1 MNGPDARVVLPGP
14 GRARLWQQR
23 VTPGSARSYAS
34 LLSHEERLRGAAMTD
49 AARARFSV
57 ARGLL
62 RGMLGRG
69 LGLRPDQVPLRVT
82 CTRCGAADH
91 GPVRLALPG
100 VDLALSLAHS
110 DELAA
115 VTVAHGEHGVGVD
128 VESGTAAGDL
138 RTLARRVFAPAEHDR
153 WQTLPAARA
162 RPAVLA
168 AWACGEAYAKA
179 TGLGLGTALAGVG
192 ARLDDDG
199 RLVVAGP
206 RELDGWSVRTV
217 PVRLPGYAA
226 AVATRREVH
235 LHVGDFGRADTE
247 RAGGGQALSG
257 HTAAHRT

>member
-1 MNGPDARVVLPGP
+1 MNGPDFRVLPGP

-34 LLSHEERLRGAAMTD
+34 LLSPEERRRGAAMTD
-49 AARARFSV
+49 VARARFTV
-57 ARGLL
+57 ARGVL

-69 LGLRPDQVPLRVT
+69 LGLRPDRVPLRVT
-82 CTRCGAADH
+82 CTRCGADDH

-100 VDLALSLAHS
+100 VDLSLSLAHS
-110 DELAA
+110 GGLAA
-115 VTVAHGEHGVGVD
+115 VAVAHGGHGVGVD

-138 RTLARRVFAPAEHDR
+138 RMLARRVFAPAEHDR
-153 WQTLPAARA
+153 WHTLPAARA
-162 RPAVLA
+162 RPALLA

-206 RELDGWSVRTV
+206 READGWSVRTV
-217 PVRLPGYAA
+217 PARLSGYAA
-226 AVATRREVH
+226 AVATRREVR
-235 LHVGDFGRADTE
+235 LDVDGFGRAGTG
-247 RAGGGQALSG
+247 RASGSRARNGQ
-257 HTAAHRT
+257 TAPQRT